1 MFIEKY
7 RCLFAKLR
15 IVALD
20 DSKDFRNII
29 QHNEIFGFK
38 HKVK

>member
-1 MFIEKY
+1 MFVREIEN
-7 RCLFAKLR
+7 
-15 IVALD
+15 LD